1 MNVLL
6 DTHAIVWFIEGDP
19 SLSKKAKEIIVDGSN
34 AVSVSMASFYEMAI
48 KLKIKKLE
56 LKDSLK
62 PFLEKVKSENISILS
77 ITESHLVAYET
88 IPMMEN
94 HRDPFDRLIIA
105 TGLVENLSIVT
116 IDKQFSQYSKLVP
129 IIW

>member
-6 DTHAIVWFIEGDP
+6 DTHAIIWFIEGDF
-19 SLSKKAKEIIVDGSN
+19 SLSKKAREIIVTRDN
-34 AVSVSMASFYEMAI
+34 EVLVSMASFYEMAI

-56 LKDSLK
+56 LKDNLK
-62 PFLEKVKSENISILS
+62 PFLEKVKAENINILPL
-77 ITESHLVAYET
+77 TENHLIAYDT
-88 IPMMEN
+88 VPLIKD

-105 TGLVENLSIVT
+105 TALVEKASIIT
-116 IDKQFSQYSKLVP
+116 IDKQFNQYDKLVS

>member
-6 DTHAIVWFIEGDP
+6 DTHAIIWFIEGDSSP
-19 SLSKKAKEIIVDGSN
+19 SKKAREIIVDRGN
-34 AVSVSMASFYEMAI
+34 EVSVSMASFYEMAI

-56 LKDSLK
+56 LKDNLK
-62 PFLEKVKSENISILS
+62 PFLEKVKAENINILPL
-77 ITESHLVAYET
+77 TENHLTAYDT
-88 IPMMEN
+88 VPLIKD

-105 TGLVENLSIVT
+105 TALAEKASIIT
-116 IDKQFSQYSKLVP
+116 IDKQFSQYDKLVP